1 MKNLNLCFKSPERLR
16 IFRSVSVEM
25 AFKTVVDATKEHKGK
40 KRSHVPAMWAS
51 QPFVKPC
58 T

>member
-1 MKNLNLCFKSPERLR
+1 MKNLCFKAPERLR

-25 AFKTVVDATKEHKGK
+25 AFKTVVGATKEHKGK

-51 QPFVKPC
+51 QLFVKPC